1 MEAGSFM
8 DTMLNRRFRFVIRFV
23 TVKLLKMTAMS
34 KEHVR
39 DLYQRLQ
46 LQEKIT
52 HKYLA

>member
-1 MEAGSFM
+1 MH
-8 DTMLNRRFRFVIRFV
+8 TVLIWRFGFVILFV

-34 KEHVR
+34 KTHVR

-52 HKYLA
+52 HKHLA

>member
-1 MEAGSFM
+1 M
-8 DTMLNRRFRFVIRFV
+8 DTWSDWRFGFVIVFV

-46 LQEKIT
+46 LPEKIT